1 VCVNVITSLPA
12 GEAMYCDDCVCLPE
26 HMSVVCLFA
35 SISLELHV
43 RSSPNFLCMLPVAV
57 ARSCSGAFTIRYVLP
72 VLWMTS
78 YLHIMCH
85 MQGCLCV
92 TLEQPARRPDGA
104 ARRLGRGPRLKQ
116 QAHTL

>member
-1 VCVNVITSLPA
+1 MCVNVITSLLA

-35 SISLELHV
+35 RISVELHA

-57 ARSCSGAFTIRYVLP
+57 AQSSSGTFTIRYVLP

-78 YLHIMCH
+78 YLHIM
-85 MQGCLCV
+85 
-92 TLEQPARRPDGA
+92 PDGA

-116 QAHTL
+116 QAI